1 MQGSIYVTHLPKFE
15 HALRD
20 RAMYIISAFDVTRS
34 NTHVK
39 LSDFHFYIRFTPATF
54 FEEVEESF
62 CVIPKEF
69 FRLRTHEEL
78 VSLANT
84 NTELPDV
91 MGEVVSTK
99 TNGMSQTLERMLVH
113 LRLESGQNV
122 RLSAFDDQA
131 TSLEKVFS
139 KNDEGTYILLATN
152 INPKIIADELFLNAT
167 SGTKFYSDGDLTT
180 TQEFAERLKGR
191 AIYTTITKHKQG
203 KRCRHC

>member
-1 MQGSIYVTHLPKFE
+1 
-15 HALRD
+15 
-20 RAMYIISAFDVTRS
+20 MYRISAFDVTRS
-34 NTHVK
+34 NTRFK
-39 LSDFHFYIRFTPATF
+39 LSDFHFSIRFTAATL

-78 VSLANT
+78 VLLANT

-99 TNGMSQTLERMLVH
+99 AYRNGMSQTLERMLVH
-113 LRLESGQNV
+113 LRLQSGQNV

-131 TSLEKVFS
+131 TSMEKVFS

-152 INPKIIADELFLNAT
+152 INPNIF
-167 SGTKFYSDGDLTT
+167 FV
-180 TQEFAERLKGR
+180 LKYYVISNP
-191 AIYTTITKHKQG
+191 AILS
-203 KRCRHC
+203 R